1 MATATFGLGAPAPA
15 RGKASPK
22 ANCRQAGAL
31 PYLRRLPRHKAKV
44 LFVST
49 QSPASSPTTGVAE
62 HLRQLQ
68 RERWHADHVYRA
80 EQLGRTAAWKA
91 SHPEAKPQER
101 RRAHL
106 RMLIAKYTAAVSID
120 VVVRDFTYLITHAAE
135 LKAALGIS
143 EAVSFEAAKQRTIAT
158 VRASR
163 AQGERSAARSNGHAA
178 PADALTQLTAS
189 IRC

>member
-1 MATATFGLGAPAPA
+1 MVFTREQRAEWRRRPSVWARQRQHEEKRRQKRIAAKPA
-15 RGKASPK
+15 RCLICGVF
-22 ANCRQAGAL
+22 L
-31 PYLRRLPRHKAKV
+31 DTRRKFCSSAHKA
-44 LFVST
+44 LHHR
-49 QSPASSPTTGVAE
+49 QRPGVAE

-68 RERWHADHVYRA
+68 RERWHTDHVYRA

-163 AQGERSAARSNGHAA
+163 A
-178 PADALTQLTAS
+178 
-189 IRC
+189 